1 MQNILK
7 VKFTTLLLNQNR
19 LWQRDKRD
27 KPLIQPDLT
36 YYNEVCCIDAH
47 SSCHFSSILQLD
59 LPCGVQESPVYS
71 VTTKFVRASA
81 NKTRCPIYCISVRML
96 QCILILAVD
105 VDCNFECCM
114 CFPMQW
120 VPDGRRLITGAASG
134 EFTLWNG
141 INLNFESI
149 LQVIIAYPHI
159 LHEKGKSLYCTWLQR
174 RGLGG

>member
-1 MQNILK
+1 MPITLSMYVHFMQNILK

-96 QCILILAVD
+96 QCILILSMWIVILSVVYTSLCSGSLMD
-105 VDCNFECCM
+105 VDSSLVLLAENSH
-114 CFPMQW
+114 
-120 VPDGRRLITGAASG
+120 SG
-134 EFTLWNG
+134 M
-141 INLNFESI
+141 ES
-149 LQVIIAYPHI
+149 
-159 LHEKGKSLYCTWLQR
+159 T
-174 RGLGG
+174 